1 MKLYEINAAL
11 EALLEQVD
19 EETGELTCDMEQLEA
34 LSLERDEKL
43 EGLALYCKNAAAEA
57 EAIKAEE
64 KNLAERR
71 KRLENR
77 AERAK
82 AFLSEQLCG
91 EKFTTP
97 KVAVSW
103 RKSEAVELGPEFLPW
118 ALEKDAYL
126 RYKDPEPDKAMLK
139 TALKA
144 GEQIPGAALVTRSSM
159 TIK

>member
-64 KNLAERR
+64 KTLAERR

-77 AERAK
+77 AERART
-82 AFLSEQLCG
+82 FLSEQLCG

-97 KVAVSW
+97 KVAVSSSLM
-103 RKSEAVELGPEFLPW
+103 RFR
-118 ALEKDAYL
+118 
-126 RYKDPEPDKAMLK
+126 RYW
-139 TALKA
+139 
-144 GEQIPGAALVTRSSM
+144 SSM
-159 TIK
+159 GMRKKKRLRSMIGLNLAR